1 MRKKIITKD
10 ETKNLN
16 KFGLLKL
23 DYLKKKII
31 KFYIKD

>member
-1 MRKKIITKD
+1 MRKIITKD

-23 DYLKKKII
+23 DYLKKII